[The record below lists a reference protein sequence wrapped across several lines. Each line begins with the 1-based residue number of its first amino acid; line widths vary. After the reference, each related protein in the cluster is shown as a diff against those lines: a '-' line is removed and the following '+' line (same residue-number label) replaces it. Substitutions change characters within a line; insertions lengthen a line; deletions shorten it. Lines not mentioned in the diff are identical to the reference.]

1 MVSNIWK
8 QAVGLFI
15 SLIGILTA
23 SIIFLGQFLPYF
35 EPQSSNCKIYPCLQP
50 PNPDLGS
57 IAIGAGIGIAL
68 CVSGIYV
75 IHKSRMQPRA
85 ALNH

>member
-1 MVSNIWK
+1 MVRNIWM

-35 EPQSSNCKIYPCLQP
+35 EDQSPSCKIYPCLQP

-57 IAIGAGIGIAL
+57 VAIGAGIGIAL

-75 IHKSRMQPRA
+75 IRRSRMQPQPV
-85 ALNH
+85 LNH